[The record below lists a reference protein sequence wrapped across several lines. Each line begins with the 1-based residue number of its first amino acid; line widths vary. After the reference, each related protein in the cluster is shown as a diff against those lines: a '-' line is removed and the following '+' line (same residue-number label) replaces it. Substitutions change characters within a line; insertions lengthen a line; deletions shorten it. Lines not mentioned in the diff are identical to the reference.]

1 MPNAPTGVYCLPE
14 VRITYV
20 GGTEE
25 EHQAFESVTRDEGT
39 TSVRFLLPAEAIA
52 TLVARTTDVLLIDVM
67 QHSHDVLALLKAAKS
82 EHGPDGRIPVIVVA
96 SPDAT
101 SRVQA
106 CLHRGADDFMLLPHD
121 TSNPLLIQKRI
132 ASSLRLHAVGAVQT
146 APRPP
151 TPETAVIPRPG
162 GPGKA
167 APMAIDGQW
176 ENSQTVHR
184 FIPREFLDMLER
196 KSLADVK
203 LGDHMQ
209 KEMTVFFSDIRDFT
223 QLSERLTPAENFSF
237 LTSYLRNV
245 TPIIRARGGFVD
257 KYLGDGVMALFP
269 GPAQDAV
276 QAAVELGQQI
286 ARYNHGRR
294 LAGYAP
300 IKIGTGLHRGTLM
313 LGTIGAE
320 DQMQTTVIADAVNLA
335 SRVEGMTKTF
345 GVNLL
350 LSGSVVENL
359 PPDHKFRLRALGAV
373 RAKGK
378 SEAVEIFECYDND
391 PHELGEFKDKSQ
403 PQFAAAMV
411 EYRKGMLLTAGKYFS
426 RIAEIC
432 PEDTVAAYFRDRCT
446 LSVVR
451 ERGGQ
456 WDGAEHLEVK

>member
-1 MPNAPTGVYCLPE
+1 VYAN
-14 VRITYV
+14 
-20 GGTEE
+20 GHG
-25 EHQAFESVTRDEGT
+25 ASK
-39 TSVRFLLPAEAIA
+39 SA
-52 TLVARTTDVLLIDVM
+52 
-67 QHSHDVLALLKAAKS
+67 AL
-82 EHGPDGRIPVIVVA
+82 G
-96 SPDAT
+96 
-101 SRVQA
+101 
-106 CLHRGADDFMLLPHD
+106 
-121 TSNPLLIQKRI
+121 
-132 ASSLRLHAVGAVQT
+132 
-146 APRPP
+146 
-151 TPETAVIPRPG
+151 ETAVMPIRAG
-162 GPGKA
+162 GKP
-167 APMAIDGQW
+167 PMVLDAQW
-176 ENSQTVHR
+176 ENAQTVHR

-223 QLSERLTPAENFSF
+223 QLSERLTPQENFSF

-269 GPAQDAV
+269 GLALDAV
-276 QAAVELGQQI
+276 QAAVDLGQQI

-294 LAGYAP
+294 LAGYAA

-335 SRVEGMTKTF
+335 SRIEGMTKTF

-359 PPDHKFRLRALGAV
+359 PKDHSFRLRALGAV

-378 SEAVEIFECYDND
+378 SEAVEIYECYDND
-391 PHELGEFKDKSQ
+391 AHELIEHKDKTQ
-403 PQFAAAMV
+403 PQFAAGMA
-411 EYRKGMLLTAGKYFS
+411 EYRKGMLLTAGRIFS

-432 PEDTVAAYFRDRCT
+432 PEDMVAAYFRDRCT

-451 ERGGQ
+451 ERAGP

>member
-1 MPNAPTGVYCLPE
+1 M
-14 VRITYV
+14 I
-20 GGTEE
+20 
-25 EHQAFESVTRDEGT
+25 
-39 TSVRFLLPAEAIA
+39 
-52 TLVARTTDVLLIDVM
+52 ID
-67 QHSHDVLALLKAAKS
+67 AA
-82 EHGPDGRIPVIVVA
+82 
-96 SPDAT
+96 
-101 SRVQA
+101 
-106 CLHRGADDFMLLPHD
+106 
-121 TSNPLLIQKRI
+121 
-132 ASSLRLHAVGAVQT
+132 
-146 APRPP
+146 
-151 TPETAVIPRPG
+151 
-162 GPGKA
+162 
-167 APMAIDGQW
+167 W
-176 ENSQTVHR
+176 ENAQTVHR

-209 KEMTVFFSDIRDFT
+209 REMTVFFSDIRDFT
-223 QLSERLTPAENFSF
+223 QLSERLTPQENFSF

-269 GPAQDAV
+269 GAAIDAV
-276 QAAVELGQQI
+276 QAAVDLGQQI
-286 ARYNHGRR
+286 GRYNHGRR

-300 IKIGTGLHRGTLM
+300 IKIGTGLHRGSLM

-335 SRVEGMTKTF
+335 SRIEGMTKTF

-350 LSGSVVENL
+350 LSGSVIENL
-359 PPDHKFRLRALGAV
+359 PKDHKFRLRALGAV

-378 SEAVEIFECYDND
+378 SEAVEIYECYDND
-391 PHELGEFKDKSQ
+391 AHELAEHKDKTQ
-403 PQFAAAMV
+403 PPFAAGMA
-411 EYRKGMLLTAGKYFS
+411 EYRKGMLLTAGRIFS

-451 ERGGQ
+451 ERAGP